1 MKSESSATYIFS
13 KGKDGVWSVLAA
25 RRKDKSDDDFGGLW
39 NVPIGGRE
47 KDESTLDTAVR
58 ETKEESGLEIPKTD
72 FISVGDSCYFE
83 NGEKHMFSNFVVIM
97 KEKVNPGKGDGENS
111 KFKWIPMAEIDKHKW
126 AFGMDNT
133 VANVFDFVVKAIEK
147 SGKEQL
153 NEYLDKNYMMP
164 LKRFMNMTDEEKA
177 WECAGR
183 CPWLLTDFIES
194 SEMGEEVDKLIEKG
208 ELPNDLFDLDSYEIA
223 EHIGPLFRTSF
234 SKYAEDFIQYVWR
247 YGDTDVPLFCV
258 ADFVKEIHNEW
269 LVHMTDNLRGV
280 NHEGFSYGVEMEELA
295 YTPGRGT
302 IKYKYGPGYNFAFEA
317 DDADTAEGS
326 GYGKYCILFQA
337 SGVEIY
343 HYGDEQHQV
352 IFYGPSAKNLIF
364 IVRADD
370 YSDYSGMWCVLD
382 EKSTGYEKY
391 LCHFDRLQDAVYW
404 AIKNFPQY
412 MSRFIGKSQQKN
424 FEKNRNKPKE
434 QRWWLSENK
443 GKTIVLTENQIKMIN
458 EKMDVSPDKFNS
470 NIRYFLHQLISD
482 PVNAQPPT
490 ALKTVG
496 ITRSKLINLLIKKG
510 IIEKH
515 EKLND
520 KDKDGNFKT
529 ATMKVSF
536 TVKDKVP
543 DELEYRVPKN
553 DFDRKIEKLRREI
566 FEKNVPTKVA
576 QDPTQ
581 QGFLDQLN
589 IAKASPLTMGFLAPS
604 GRNTAANALANDAAE
619 VYNQQLSEDGV
630 GGGATSADSSGAFV
644 QPMGGVIRR
653 KMDEEV
659 DELQAKH
666 STAADF
672 DRFDSSFMG
681 KGCGSQVYGWG
692 HYVTTDKKVQKG
704 YDEYFRDN
712 PQYKIGEIKAS
723 SYTYTVE
730 IPDDNGR
737 NYIMWDGAPLKELPY
752 ADAVES
758 FGEQY
763 NKLAFMSNPKDVSM
777 MLSKMGFTGIKVL
790 PFRNSK
796 DEKERTA
803 IGSSANYVIFKDSD
817 IKILKKKEHT
827 QKAENICGYYLIK
840 KGNKS
845 NLFNPKTKTFLFGDE
860 NVERWP
866 VLVVNSYNRNIIKV
880 AIDRDGM
887 HRENY
892 IDMVTKRLY
901 YPEQDVKNW
910 PFTVTL
916 PPYANPKFYIIN
928 NNGYFIPCHLFT
940 ENPLFGNLNDK
951 GTWAEDYDTIWQDNI
966 LRFENVGGVEG
977 NNIFINKNGK
987 VTSNQ
992 KDALNLRQKMTHF
1005 KNDMVQKLTDKMN
1018 DKFNESTTT
1027 TSVGDYQ
1034 YDVPLG
1040 VDNEDETMKRHN
1052 GDGGS
1057 VSINH
1062 VK

>member
-13 KGKDGVWSVLAA
+13 KGEGGVWSVLAA
-25 RRKDKSDDDFGGLW
+25 RRKDKGDDEFGGLW

-47 KDESTLDTAVR
+47 EGESTLDTAVR
-58 ETKEESGLEIPKTD
+58 ETKEESGIEIPKSK
-72 FISVGDSCYFE
+72 FVSVGDSCYFE

-97 KEKVNPGKGDGENS
+97 DEKVTPGKGDGENS
-111 KFKWIPMAEIDKHKW
+111 KFKWIPMTEIDKHKW
-126 AFGMDNT
+126 AFGMENT
-133 VANVFDFVVKAIEK
+133 VKNVFKFIVKDMEK
-147 SGKEQL
+147 NEKEQL

-177 WECAGR
+177 FECAGI

-194 SEMGEEVDKLIEKG
+194 SKMADDVDELIQKG
-208 ELPNDLFDLDSYEIA
+208 ELPEDLYELDAWEIG
-223 EHIGPLFRTSF
+223 EYLGPLFETKLAS
-234 SKYAEDFIQYVWR
+234 YAEDFVRYVSY
-247 YGDTDVPLFCV
+247 YGDTEIPLFCV

-269 LVHMTDNLRGV
+269 LIHMTDNLVGL
-280 NHEGFSYGVEMEELA
+280 NHEGFSYGVGIDELA

-302 IKYKYGPGYNFAFEA
+302 IKYKYGAGYNFGFELR
-317 DDADTAEGS
+317 DISTAESS

-343 HYGDEQHQV
+343 HYGDEQRQV

-364 IVRADD
+364 ICRAD
-370 YSDYSGMWCVLD
+370 YGEYSGMWCVLD
-382 EKSTGYEKY
+382 AMDSGYGKY
-391 LCHFDRLQDAVYW
+391 LCHFDTLEKAVYW

-412 MSRFIGKSQQKN
+412 RNRLIGKAQQKN
-424 FEKNRNKPKE
+424 FERNRQKPKE
-434 QRWWLSENK
+434 QRWWLSESK
-443 GKTIVLTENQIKMIN
+443 GKTIVLTENQIKMLN
-458 EKMDVSPDKFNS
+458 EKMDISSDAFNS
-470 NIRYFLHQLISD
+470 NIRYFLHQLMSD

-490 ALKTVG
+490 ALKAVG

-520 KDKDGNFKT
+520 KDKDGNYKT

-543 DELEYRVPKN
+543 DDLEYRVPKN

-566 FEKNVPTKVA
+566 FEKNVPIKVA

-653 KMDEEV
+653 KIDEEV

-666 STAADF
+666 STSADF

-704 YDEYFRDN
+704 YDKHFRNN
-712 PQYKIGEIKAS
+712 PSYKIGEIKAH

-730 IPDDNGR
+730 IPDDTGS
-737 NYIMWDGAPLKELPY
+737 NYILWDGAPLQELPY
-752 ADAVES
+752 ANITET
-758 FGEQY
+758 FGDQY
-763 NKLAFMSNPKDVSM
+763 NKLAFMSSPKDVSM
-777 MLSKMGFTGIKVL
+777 MLSKMGFIGIKVL
-790 PFRNSK
+790 PFRNSTSK
-796 DEKERTA
+796 EKHTA
-803 IGSSANYVIFKDSD
+803 IGSSANYVIFRDED
-817 IKILKKKEHT
+817 LKIIDKQDHT
-827 QKAENICGYYLIK
+827 QKAENICGYYLIYQGK
-840 KGNKS
+840 KS
-845 NLFNPKTKTFLFGDE
+845 NLFDPKAKKYFFGNENPET
-860 NVERWP
+860 WP
-866 VLVVNSYNRNIIKV
+866 YLAPNYYNKSLIKITVNKNGV
-880 AIDRDGM
+880 

-892 IDMVTKRLY
+892 MDIVSKRLF
-901 YPEQDVKNW
+901 YPELNAKDWPYMMNIPPCAYPKYYIMCKNSR
-910 PFTVTL
+910 
-916 PPYANPKFYIIN
+916 Y
-928 NNGYFIPCHLFT
+928 IPCRVYT
-940 ENPLFGNLNDK
+940 NTPLFGDVDNVN
-951 GTWAEDYDTIWQDNI
+951 TWAESYNFTEHDNI
-966 LRFENVGGVEG
+966 VCFKNVNGVKD
-977 NNIFINKNGK
+977 NNFYVNKSGK
-987 VTSNQ
+987 VSNNERDVMNLGQ
-992 KDALNLRQKMTHF
+992 KITHL
-1005 KNDMVQKLTDKMN
+1005 KNNMVQKLTDKMN

-1027 TSVGDYQ
+1027 TSVGNYQ

-1040 VDNEDETMKRHN
+1040 VDKDDETMQRHN

-1062 VK
+1062 M

>member
-13 KGKDGVWSVLAA
+13 KGKDGVWAVLAA
-25 RRKDKSDDDFGGLW
+25 RRKDKGDDDFGGLW

-47 KDESTLDTAVR
+47 KDETTLDTAVR
-58 ETKEESGLEIPKTD
+58 ETKEESGIEIPKSD

-164 LKRFMNMTDEEKA
+164 LKQFMNMTDEEKA

-194 SEMGEEVDKLIEKG
+194 SEMGEKVDELIEKG
-208 ELPNDLFDLDSYEIA
+208 ELPNDLFDLESYEIA
-223 EHIGPLFRTSF
+223 EYIGPLFKTTF
-234 SKYAEDFIQYVWR
+234 SKYAEDFVQYVYR
-247 YGDTDVPLFCV
+247 YGDTDVPLFCA

-280 NHEGFSYGVEMEELA
+280 NHEGFSYGVEMEDLA

-382 EKSTGYEKY
+382 EKASGYDKY

-424 FEKNRNKPKE
+424 FERNRNKPKE

-443 GKTIVLTENQIKMIN
+443 GRTIVLTESQLKLIN

-490 ALKTVG
+490 ALKAVG
-496 ITRSKLINLLIKKG
+496 ITRSKLINLLIKRG

-566 FEKNVPTKVA
+566 FEKNVPTK
-576 QDPTQ
+576 
-581 QGFLDQLN
+581 
-589 IAKASPLTMGFLAPS
+589 
-604 GRNTAANALANDAAE
+604 AAE
-619 VYNQQLSEDGV
+619 VYNRQLSEDGE
-630 GGGATSADSSGAFV
+630 GMGGATSAASSGAFI
-644 QPMGGVIRR
+644 QPIGVAIGR
-653 KMDEEV
+653 KIDEEV
-659 DELQAKH
+659 DELEAKH
-666 STAADF
+666 SSGADF
-672 DRFDSSFMG
+672 DKFDSEYMG

-692 HYVTTDKKVQKG
+692 YYVTTDKETAKG
-704 YDEYFRDN
+704 YEDYFKDN
-712 PQYKIGEIKAS
+712 PTYKIGSTKS
-723 SYTYTVE
+723 GSYTYTVE
-730 IPDDNGR
+730 IPDDNDG
-737 NYIMWDGAPLKELPY
+737 NYILWDGKPLDKIPFSKNFET
-752 ADAVES
+752 

-763 NKLAFMSNPKDVSM
+763 QKLASLTSPKEVSM
-777 MLSKMGFTGIKVL
+777 MLSNMGYTGIKTT
-790 PFRNSK
+790 PFRNQK
-796 DEKERTA
+796 KTDDHLNF
-803 IGSSANYVIFKDSD
+803 SSGANYVVFKDD
-817 IKILKKKEHT
+817 DLKILKKKAHT
-827 QKAENICGYYLIK
+827 KKADKYGDWYVIEDRGGIGNLYNPSTNHYFFGTEDKSTWPHVHRFSDEPNIVGITFQNPD
-840 KGNKS
+840 GVAANFIDVKS
-845 NLFNPKTKTFLFGDE
+845 MKLF
-860 NVERWP
+860 
-866 VLVVNSYNRNIIKV
+866 
-880 AIDRDGM
+880 
-887 HRENY
+887 
-892 IDMVTKRLY
+892 
-901 YPEQDVKNW
+901 YPETDVEKW
-910 PFTVTL
+910 PSMVTL
-916 PPYANPKFYIIN
+916 PFASNAKFYIVRDDN
-928 NNGYFIPCHLFT
+928 TAKVIPLERFT
-940 ENPLFGNLNDK
+940 KTPLFGNFNDVS
-951 GTWAEDYDTIWQDNI
+951 TWADDYGSTSDGKFTDFEMEDGSHIHMD
-966 LRFENVGGVEG
+966 
-977 NNIFINKNGK
+977 KNGK
-987 VTSNQ
+987 IINGATGKEEMSKPLLEKKKTIIVTEEQ
-992 KDALNLRQKMTHF
+992 MEKIRE
-1005 KNDMVQKLTDKMN
+1005 V
-1018 DKFNESTTT
+1018 TTT
-1027 TSVGDYQ
+1027 VSVGDYQ

-1040 VDNEDETMKRHN
+1040 VDNEDETMQRHN
-1052 GDGGS
+1052 GEGGS

>member
-13 KGKDGVWSVLAA
+13 KGKDGVWVVLAA
-25 RRKDKSDDDFGGLW
+25 RRKDKGDDDFGGLW

-58 ETKEESGLEIPKTD
+58 ETKEESGLEIPKSD

-111 KFKWIPMAEIDKHKW
+111 KFKWIPMTEIDKHKW

-223 EHIGPLFRTSF
+223 EHIGPLFRTGF

-382 EKSTGYEKY
+382 EKSTGYDKY

-458 EKMDVSPDKFNS
+458 EKIDVSPDKFNS

-490 ALKTVG
+490 ALKAVG

-666 STAADF
+666 SSSADF
-672 DRFDSSFMG
+672 DKFNSGYIGR
-681 KGCGSQVYGWG
+681 GCGSQAYGWG
-692 HYVTTDKKVQKG
+692 HYVTTDKKTAKG
-704 YDEYFRDN
+704 YEDYFKDN
-712 PQYKIGEIKAS
+712 PSYKIGS
-723 SYTYTVE
+723 TRSGSYTYTVE
-730 IPDDNGR
+730 IPDDNGG
-737 NYIMWDGAPLKELPY
+737 NYILWDGKPLDKIPFSKNFET
-752 ADAVES
+752 

-763 NKLAFMSNPKDVSM
+763 QKLASLTSPKEVSM
-777 MLSKMGFTGIKVL
+777 MLSNMGYTGIKTT
-790 PFRNSK
+790 PFRNQK
-796 DEKERTA
+796 KNNDRLNFD
-803 IGSSANYVIFKDSD
+803 GGANYVIFKDD
-817 IKILKKKEHT
+817 DLKILKKKTHT
-827 QKAENICGYYLIK
+827 KKANRYGEWYVIEDRGGIGNLYNPSVNLYFFGGEDKSTWPYIHRFSDEPNILRVAFRNTDRIMT
-840 KGNKS
+840 NFIDVKS
-845 NLFNPKTKTFLFGDE
+845 LKFF
-860 NVERWP
+860 
-866 VLVVNSYNRNIIKV
+866 
-880 AIDRDGM
+880 
-887 HRENY
+887 
-892 IDMVTKRLY
+892 
-901 YPEQDVKNW
+901 YPENDIEKW
-910 PFTVTL
+910 PSMITL
-916 PPYANPKFYIIN
+916 PSAANAKFYIIRDDDT
-928 NNGYFIPCHLFT
+928 GKVVPLERFT
-940 ENPLFGNLNDK
+940 KKTIFGNFNDVS
-951 GTWAEDYDTIWQDNI
+951 TWADDYGNSSDGKLTVFEMEDGTHIQMD
-966 LRFENVGGVEG
+966 
-977 NNIFINKNGK
+977 KNGK
-987 VTSNQ
+987 ILDNTTQKTELSKPLLEKKRTLIVTEEQIEKIREATAS
-992 KDALNLRQKMTHF
+992 MTL
-1005 KNDMVQKLTDKMN
+1005 D
-1018 DKFNESTTT
+1018 
-1027 TSVGDYQ
+1027 DYQ